1 MCGRCLVNN
10 THLCRCSELYI
21 LLLCPIKLVDPNE
34 IENLSVVKSTSA
46 SDMGLESEILKA

>member
-1 MCGRCLVNN
+1 MAKVQAIDVW
-10 THLCRCSELYI
+10 EM
-21 LLLCPIKLVDPNE
+21 LVDPNE